1 MARGYTRLSECAS
14 RVIVEKLLERL
25 ATSDKTTIVI
35 ERQPDGKIR
44 VTSNSWG
51 DEAKVFMRDQ
61 VLELLVA
68 LRSAACTSLAKPNAR
83 TSGTRRSRSTTRIGL
98 GRRSSRTETVFHARM
113 KRCFTN
119 ER

>member
-1 MARGYTRLSECAS
+1 L
-14 RVIVEKLLERL
+14 RVHIPEKVLERL

-35 ERQPDGKIR
+35 ERQPDGKMR

-68 LRSAACTSLAKPNAR
+68 LPERCLHVAR
-83 TSGTRRSRSTTRIGL
+83 KT
-98 GRRSSRTETVFHARM
+98 
-113 KRCFTN
+113 KRPDQWDPPIPVYDPYRPGPAFV
-119 ER
+119 ED

>member
-1 MARGYTRLSECAS
+1 
-14 RVIVEKLLERL
+14 VPWLLERL
-25 ATSDKTTIVI
+25 ATSDETTIVV

-68 LRSAACTSLAKPNAR
+68 LPERCLHVARKNAR
-83 TSGTRRSRSTTRIGL
+83 TSGTRRYRSTTRIGL

>member
-25 ATSDKTTIVI
+25 ATSDETTIVV

-61 VLELLVA
+61 VLELRGLLPKRRLHVA
-68 LRSAACTSLAKPNAR
+68 RKTKHEATITA
-83 TSGTRRSRSTTRIGL
+83 IG
-98 GRRSSRTETVFHARM
+98 RSSAPKLLRRHDLSP
-113 KRCFTN
+113 
-119 ER
+119 